1 MVEMRFVIYQDAIG
15 SWRWQLV
22 SSNGQIM
29 ADSGEAYID
38 KNNVKDAVNTI
49 TENIKTGNFA
59 VEYRDE

>member
-22 SSNGQIM
+22 ASNGQIM
-29 ADSGEAYID
+29 ADGGEAYID
-38 KNNVKDAVNTI
+38 KNNVKEAVNTI